1 MPISSYQARAASLP
15 GCLLVRPTAVTSA
28 RVFNAYPRLC
38 RARRTSLNTL
48 GSSIVAGKTTSS
60 FLAKSAKAFRIV
72 LPERVRGK
80 PVVNLGGLRL
90 CLKPIQ
96 VAVTADPVS
105 VCHQLLSTG
114 TLKVFSIHPFV
125 SRSQCSPAIK
135 IERKDFKEYFLPH
148 SQSGYGIILPG
159 STPQLAAIIILGF
172 ACSMRVHSSLA
183 AKPPNTTECMAPR
196 RAVANIAT
204 IASAHPKILRDFPK
218 ICDNSPC
225 KWDREHR
232 QVNHLKLQQQLRRRK
247 KRAGKLC
254 YTILLLSLMTIF
266 DELING

>member
-1 MPISSYQARAASLP
+1 MKNSTYEQLEGNDDLVLPTNKLCSQTKLYIS
-15 GCLLVRPTAVTSA
+15 TTK
-28 RVFNAYPRLC
+28 
-38 RARRTSLNTL
+38 RARRISLNTL
-48 GSSIVAGKTTSS
+48 GSSMVAGRTTSS

-90 CLKPIQ
+90 CLKPIH

-114 TLKVFSIHPFV
+114 TLKVFSIQPFV
-125 SRSQCSPAIK
+125 SRSQCSPAMN

-148 SQSGYGIILPG
+148 LQSGSGIILPG
-159 STPQLAAIIILGF
+159 STPQFAAIITLGF
-172 ACSMRVHSSLA
+172 ACSMRVQSSLA

-196 RAVANIAT
+196 RAVANIAI

-232 QVNHLKLQQQLRRRK
+232 QFKPIDYKEDVIVKLLWTRMREKHVEIRN
-247 KRAGKLC
+247 REAWRS
-254 YTILLLSLMTIF
+254 SLA
-266 DELING
+266 